1 MKGATRHG
9 RTGPAMFDLHG
20 RTAFVTGA
28 RSGIGAAVA
37 VGLAEAGAE
46 LILVGRRDDTDE
58 TAEAVRKCGRQAETI
73 GLDLSDTAAVRGGCA
88 ELLARRR
95 IDIVVNNAGMITRA
109 EALETSD
116 DDWTEVHRVNLD
128 AVWTICQTVGRS
140 MVERG
145 SGKIIN
151 VVSLLSFQGGVR
163 VVPYTSSKHAVVGIT
178 RALANEWGSSGVQV
192 NAIAPGYIATAN
204 TAPLRADP
212 ASEASISAR
221 IPAGRWGC
229 PDDLAGA
236 AVFLAAPA
244 SDYVNGH
251 ILVVDGGWLAR

>member
-1 MKGATRHG
+1 
-9 RTGPAMFDLHG
+9 
-20 RTAFVTGA
+20 
-28 RSGIGAAVA
+28 
-37 VGLAEAGAE
+37 
-46 LILVGRRDDTDE
+46 
-58 TAEAVRKCGRQAETI
+58 
-73 GLDLSDTAAVRGGCA
+73 
-88 ELLARRR
+88 
-95 IDIVVNNAGMITRA
+95 
-109 EALETSD
+109 
-116 DDWTEVHRVNLD
+116 
-128 AVWTICQTVGRS
+128 
-140 MVERG
+140 
-145 SGKIIN
+145 
-151 VVSLLSFQGGVR
+151 VSLLSFQGGVR

-212 ASEASISAR
+212 ASEAWISAR
-221 IPAGRWGC
+221 IPTGRWGC